1 MSHFGEHLTYDGYGG
16 GYAALD
22 CRATVVQALT
32 DLVATLDMTILGGP
46 EVYLASANNGKDPG
60 GWTGVVVLQE
70 SHISI
75 HTFPARGFL
84 SADVYTCQNG
94 LDTTAIKH
102 FFRNRF
108 GIADEE
114 VNFLKRGTRYPMQN
128 IHMLPTR
135 SADIFVAECELG
147 RGLFATRD
155 FALGE
160 TILNFTGPLISLAD
174 AIAKGDSEG
183 NPLQIGSNQYIDLEP
198 PGVFINHSCAPNAG
212 IRHNTEL
219 IALQTISSGEE
230 IRYDYSNTIWEDG
243 PSAYTMPCRCG
254 TAACRGIVANF
265 RSMPIE
271 QQRHYLAL
279 GVVQR
284 FIVERLKHE
293 GLIP

>member
-16 GYAALD
+16 DYAALD
-22 CRATVVQALT
+22 CRATVLRALT
-32 DLVATLDMTILGGP
+32 DLVTALGMTILGGP
-46 EVYLASANNGKDPG
+46 EVYLAPASDNKDPG
-60 GWTGVVVLQE
+60 GWTGMVVLQE

-75 HTFPARGFL
+75 HTFPARSFL

-94 LDTTAIKH
+94 LDTAAIKR
-102 FFRNRF
+102 FFRTRF

-114 VNFLKRGTRYPMQN
+114 VNFLKRGTRYPTQN
-128 IHMLPTR
+128 IHRLPTR

-147 RGLFATRD
+147 RGLFAARG

-160 TILNFTGPLISLAD
+160 TILHFTGPLISLAD

-198 PGVFINHSCAPNAG
+198 PGVFANHSCAPNAG
-212 IRHNTEL
+212 IRHDTEL
-219 IALQTISSGEE
+219 IALQTIASGEE
-230 IRYDYSNTIWEDG
+230 IRFDYSTTIWEEG

-254 TAACRGIVANF
+254 TAACRGIAANF
-265 RSMPIE
+265 PSLPIE

-279 GVVQR
+279 GVVQQ